1 MGRNEKELGELQ
13 NMIEKL
19 KNDPDKTEQ
28 LKKEIKD
35 RDLMDTAKAFE
46 KQYAGKIND
55 FIASMNERGEMTN
68 EEKAKMVLEMKNKL
82 PKRSQ
87 EQFSQVLGAMKD
99 YLKKM

>member
-1 MGRNEKELGELQ
+1 
-13 NMIEKL
+13 
-19 KNDPDKTEQ
+19 
-28 LKKEIKD
+28 
-35 RDLMDTAKAFE
+35 
-46 KQYAGKIND
+46 
-55 FIASMNERGEMTN
+55 MNERGEMTN